1 MCKMVYGNM
10 CGIDGIFSRDQVE
23 EKMVKGMNQCL
34 VHRGPHSDGFF
45 FENNI
50 GLAMRRLKIIDLET
64 GDQPIFNEA
73 KDVTVVFNG
82 EIYNFESLRDDLVR
96 KGHTFKSRTDTEV
109 LVHGYEEWG
118 INELLSR
125 LNGMFAFCIYDMK
138 KKRIYLARDRMGE
151 KPLYYYHD
159 AKNFIFGSE
168 LQALLESG
176 KIPIKISK
184 LGLYCYLAV
193 HYVPGDMCMIE
204 GIKKLLPGH
213 YMEFDVKNFAF
224 HLTEYWDLK
233 ERKFEERT
241 YEEYL
246 SYLQNL
252 MKDSVK
258 IRMISDVP
266 IGVFLSGGIDSSI
279 IVSLMK
285 KFSSHVSTFSI
296 GFENP
301 EFDESKYVDMIVRQY
316 DTDHHHFILQAEK
329 IAELLPKIVLYMDE
343 PEGDQA
349 LLPVYWLSHEAK
361 KYVSVVL
368 GGEGGDELF
377 GGYSYYPIGNN
388 SNLKQDANDNGEPL
402 SSFIVKDKAE
412 TQSGFPLLTNLQDRM
427 RLIKD
432 FDMEKIIN
440 EKSKYQWLEKFNEN
454 ISKIEDPLR
463 KCQYA
468 DIKTW
473 LVDDLLMKFDKMSMA
488 TSLEGRAP
496 YLDHRIAEFAFNLP
510 ARYKITKETS
520 KVILRD
526 AFKNELPK
534 EIFSR
539 KKQGFNLPMGEWL
552 RTHLRHNME
561 EIMNLPLDDHIDNDY
576 LKTMVD
582 EHLSGKGDR
591 ARLLYA
597 ILVYKLWIKNIF
609 ERFQVS

>member
-1 MCKMVYGNM
+1 M
-10 CGIDGIFSRDQVE
+10 CGIDGIFSNDLVE
-23 EKMVKGMNQCL
+23 EKVIKSMNQCL

-45 FENNI
+45 FENNV

-64 GDQPIFNEA
+64 GDQPIFNET

-82 EIYNFESLRDDLVR
+82 EIYNFESLRNDLVR
-96 KGHTFKSRTDTEV
+96 KGHIFKSRTDTEI

-118 INELLSR
+118 IDELLSR

-138 KKRIYLARDRMGE
+138 KKKIYLARDRMGE

-168 LQALLESG
+168 LQALLESRR
-176 KIPIKISK
+176 IPIKISK

-193 HYVPGDMCMIE
+193 HYVPGDMCIIE

-213 YMEFDVKNFAF
+213 FLEFDIKNFAF
-224 HLTEYWDLK
+224 HLVEYWDLK

-241 YEEYL
+241 YDEYL
-246 SYLQNL
+246 SYLRYL
-252 MKDSVK
+252 MTDSVK
-258 IRMISDVP
+258 LRMISDVP

-285 KFSSHVSTFSI
+285 KFSSHVNTFSI

-301 EFDESKYVDMIVRQY
+301 EFDESKYVNMIVQKY
-316 DTDHHHFILQAEK
+316 ETDHHHFILQEEK
-329 IAELLPKIVLYMDE
+329 IVELLPKIVRYMDE
-343 PEGDQA
+343 PIGDQA
-349 LLPVYWLSHEAK
+349 LLPVYWLSYEAK

-377 GGYSYYPIGNN
+377 GGYSYYVSANNLRSGQDLNN
-388 SNLKQDANDNGEPL
+388 SDEPL
-402 SSFIVKDKAE
+402 SNFIVKNKTE
-412 TQSGFPLLTNLQDRM
+412 TQSGFPLITSLQDRTK
-427 RLIKD
+427 LIKD
-432 FDMEKIIN
+432 FDLYKITS
-440 EKSKYQWLEKFNEN
+440 EKSKYKWLEKFNNN

-463 KCQYA
+463 KYQYA

-473 LVDDLLMKFDKMSMA
+473 LADDLLMKFDKMSMS

-496 YLDHRIAEFAFNLP
+496 FLDYRMVEFAFNLP
-510 ARYKITKETS
+510 AKYKIAKDTS

-534 EIFSR
+534 EIFTR
-539 KKQGFNLPMGEWL
+539 KKQGFNLPMEEWL
-552 RTHLRHNME
+552 RTYLRHHVE
-561 EIMNLPLDDHIDNDY
+561 EIVKLSLDDHIDNDY
-576 LKTMVD
+576 LATIVK
-582 EHLSGKGDR
+582 EHLSGKGNR
-591 ARLLYA
+591 GRLLYSV
-597 ILVYKLWIKNIF
+597 LVYKLWVKNIF
-609 ERFQVS
+609 ERFQVT